1 MLRWGGSLFLF
12 FLTTIL
18 SGSNLFSQ
26 TNSVNRDHDAIIISG
41 EMLATFDGAL
51 LSELFL
57 YSFDE
62 QSKTFTQIP
71 FQFDERDISGSFFI
85 TDDGL
90 LDDNDEL
97 VFMASDLGDR
107 DPADPPAAPGN
118 WLTDVISMTNPRVE
132 ISATDSLSSPAL
144 SKRQGVAQGWVYLF
158 RSSSL
163 IKEFTEDYV
172 TYTEPPGS
180 NGDDMIAG
188 QTYTIG
194 ATAKGFFGN
203 LFLPDNSNPD
213 LLEGQQIRVDTNFFP
228 TISED
233 DFNFQSIDFIDG
245 PVRVIRHLNT
255 EIPFVAAVTIPFQ
268 YFQSTVLMAGNL
280 SIPTSLPLGLKI
292 VRIQHSI
299 NLSSSAI
306 GMTFDNQFNTDIA
319 IDGVDDTV
327 NTSIETSPEVN
338 NTHVTGNQ
346 GTIVS
351 LFSVPSTIGS
361 SQNLFYQ
368 DNSGSGSIGN
378 SGLEVSGN
386 DVEGNFPIAV
396 KFVLTGPNQPSSVG
410 AQLASFEENPLVLN
424 TLSQTFNQV
433 VPVELAAFTAAVVG
447 NDVSLVWITATET
460 NNFGFDIQR
469 KFVESDSWEKIH
481 FVAGHGSTTTQVPY
495 RYTDENLAL
504 GSYNYRL
511 KQIDTNGSFEFSA
524 IITVEVGV
532 PEAFALNQNFPNPF
546 NPSTTINY
554 QISTAALK
562 DALATETTLTIFNI
576 LGARVLTLVNEEQGT
591 GFYSVVWNGK
601 DSDGLQVPSGVYIY
615 QLTAGSFKETK
626 KMLLIQ

>member
-12 FLTTIL
+12 FLTTML

-26 TNSVNRDHDAIIISG
+26 TNNVNRDHDAIIISG

-62 QSKTFTQIP
+62 QSRTFTQIP

-163 IKEFTEDYV
+163 TKEFSEDYV
-172 TYTEPPGS
+172 SYTQPT
-180 NGDDMIAG
+180 NGGNDTVAG

-194 ATAKGFFGN
+194 GNAKGLFGS
-203 LFLPDNSNPD
+203 LFLPNSPSTD
-213 LLEGQQIRVDTNFFP
+213 LFDSERIR
-228 TISED
+228 ISI
-233 DFNFQSIDFIDG
+233 FNETHFTFLGIDFRDG
-245 PVRVIRHLNT
+245 PVRVIRDLRLDLLGT
-255 EIPFVAAVTIPFQ
+255 AITLPVQ
-268 YFQSTVLMAGNL
+268 YFRSFVSMSATINL
-280 SIPTSLPLGLKI
+280 ANPPLKI
-292 VRIQHSI
+292 TQLRHSI
-299 NLSSSAI
+299 ALSTNAI
-306 GMTFDNQFNTDIA
+306 GMKFTNPYNTDIP
-319 IDGVDDTV
+319 IDGQSETV
-327 NTSIETSPEVN
+327 NSQIENSPEFN
-338 NTHVTGNQ
+338 YTHVTGNQ
-346 GTIVS
+346 GTIIQ
-351 LFSVPSTIGS
+351 LFTIPENVGT
-361 SQNLFYQ
+361 SQALFYV
-368 DNSGSGSIGN
+368 DESGSIGDL
-378 SGLEVSGN
+378 GLVIDDSNG
-386 DVEGNFPIAV
+386 I
-396 KFVLTGPNQPSSVG
+396 TGQVPFILKLIFLNPNQLSSLG
-410 AQLASFEENPLVLN
+410 DQLVQFEEVPIVVD
-424 TLSQTFNQV
+424 THSQTFGQV

-481 FVAGHGSTTTQVPY
+481 FVAGHATTTQVPY
-495 RYTDENLAL
+495 QYTDENLAV

-554 QISTAALK
+554 QISTAALN

-576 LGARVLTLVNEEQGT
+576 LGARVLTLINEEQGT

>member
-132 ISATDSLSSPAL
+132 ISATDVLGSPAL
-144 SKRQGVAQGWVYLF
+144 SKSQALAQGWAYLF

-213 LLEGQQIRVDTNFFP
+213 LLEGQQIRVDTNFLP
-228 TISED
+228 TIGED
-233 DFNFQSIDFIDG
+233 DFSFQGIDFIDG
-245 PVRVIRHLNT
+245 PVRVIRNLNT
-255 EIPFVAAVTIPFQ
+255 EITGIATVTIPFQ

-306 GMTFDNQFNTDIA
+306 GMTFDNQFNTGIA

-396 KFVLTGPNQPSSVG
+396 KFVLMGPNQPSSVG
-410 AQLASFEENPLVLN
+410 AQLASFEENPLLVN
-424 TLSQTFNQV
+424 TLSQTFGQV

-447 NDVSLVWITATET
+447 NDVSLVWITTTET

-481 FVAGHGSTTTQVPY
+481 FVAGHATTTQVPY
-495 RYTDENLAL
+495 QYTDENLAV

-554 QISTAALK
+554 QISTAALN

-576 LGARVLTLVNEEQGT
+576 LGARVLTLINEEQGT

-601 DSDGLQVPSGVYIY
+601 DSDGLEVPSGVYIY
-615 QLTAGSFKETK
+615 QLTAGSFKATK